1 MPKWTQEEYDEMYRK
16 VDEAFEAAKPKPK
29 PTPTEKAQDRW
40 ATPPDEA
47 ILQQAAK
54 SAEAQLEMVERWR
67 DRRQERLAKEYAEWN
82 EQNNDPRVKYQRE
95 LDAWWQRQRDLADAL
110 DDGYVEIGGFRERR
124 KGAQF
129 HKAKGDADYGL

>member
-54 SAEAQLEMVERWR
+54 SAEAQPEMVERWS
-67 DRRQERLAKEYAEWN
+67 
-82 EQNNDPRVKYQRE
+82 
-95 LDAWWQRQRDLADAL
+95 
-110 DDGYVEIGGFRERR
+110 
-124 KGAQF
+124 
-129 HKAKGDADYGL
+129 